1 MVGVGRLALLLLVA
15 APPAHAAAPTDT
27 IRVELNSLAA
37 SEQKCRLSFV
47 LENEA
52 SSDVES
58 LKLDLVLFDRHG
70 VIGRRLIAEMGPL
83 RAAKTVVKSFE
94 VDEPCTNLG
103 SVLVND
109 VTACAPNKAASCLA
123 RLKLSSHIA
132 DIRLFK

>member
-1 MVGVGRLALLLLVA
+1 MVGVRRLAVLLLIVA
-15 APPAHAAAPTDT
+15 TPAHAGALTDT

-47 LENEA
+47 LKNEA
-52 SSDVES
+52 FSDVQS
-58 LKLDLVLFDRHG
+58 LKLDLVLFDRQG

-83 RAAKTVVKSFE
+83 RAAKTVVKSFD

-109 VTACAPNKAASCLA
+109 AADCAPEQPASCLD
-123 RLKLSSHIA
+123 RLTLSSHVA